1 MNKNKV
7 KEAKEIMTDW
17 IRYEK
22 ENANIIN
29 HAEKLIEIQETLMDY
44 IQELEEK
51 NRHLELTEATLMA
64 TGAVWEARYYKIK
77 EKEKILRK
85 IDKYVQSEIECYTEN
100 IRDYIDDDR
109 IGNANIIGEFKEERE
124 HWRDI
129 LRIIK
134 GKSELYMN
142 WNKYNGGE

>member
-22 ENANIIN
+22 ENKNIIN
-29 HAEKLIEIQETLMDY
+29 HAEKLIEIQETLIDY

-51 NRHLELTEATLMA
+51 NRHLGLTEATLMA
-64 TGAVWEARYYKIK
+64 TRAVWKARYYKVK
-77 EKEKILRK
+77 QKEKILRK

-100 IRDYIDDDR
+100 IRDYMDDDR
-109 IGNANIIGEFKEERE
+109 IGNADIIGEFKEERE

-129 LRIIK
+129 LRIIE
-134 GKSELYMN
+134 GESELYMN
-142 WNKYNGGE
+142 WDEYNGGE

>member
-7 KEAKEIMTDW
+7 QEAKEIMTDW

-22 ENANIIN
+22 ENENIIN

-51 NRHLELTEATLMA
+51 NRHLGLTEATLM
-64 TGAVWEARYYKIK
+64 TTRTIWKARYYKIK
-77 EKEKILRK
+77 QKEKILRK

-109 IGNANIIGEFKEERE
+109 IGNADIIGELKEERE

-129 LRIIK
+129 LRIIE
-134 GKSELYMN
+134 GESELYMN
-142 WNKYNGGE
+142 WDKYNGGE

>member
-22 ENANIIN
+22 ENKNIIN

-51 NRHLELTEATLMA
+51 NRHLGLTEATLMA
-64 TGAVWEARYYKIK
+64 TRAVWKARYYKVK
-77 EKEKILRK
+77 QKEKILRK
-85 IDKYVQSEIECYTEN
+85 IDKYVQSEIECYTED

-109 IGNANIIGEFKEERE
+109 IGNADIIGEFKEERE

-129 LRIIK
+129 LRIIE
-134 GKSELYMN
+134 GESELYMD
-142 WNKYNGGE
+142 WDKYNGGE